1 VPESY
6 LIPWSEPRL
15 PAGSTPRLTRPR
27 LALLRAAA
35 ALALVAAMT
44 ATGMSAATAGVIG
57 PDVSSHNHDKGASL
71 NWRAIRRSG
80 GASFA
85 FVKAT
90 EGGSYRNPSFSSD
103 FAAARSHGLIRGAY
117 HYARPGGASA
127 HEITLSA
134 NAEAVQ
140 FGRVIGDLNGPGN
153 LAPVLDLEDAGNL
166 SPPGLSL
173 WVRTWLKRMTKLTG
187 RTPIIYTGVTFW
199 QKNMG
204 NSTAYAAYPLWVAA
218 YGVSKPARIGG
229 WGSYTFWQYTDSGHL
244 AGASPSTDLSVFNG
258 SFAQLSAMTATN
270 AATRAAAAAAAAAAA
285 SDAAAAK
292 RATAAAAEAVA
303 DLRTLRLTTRDA
315 TATADGTRDETPSS
329 SPSPPSW
336 LGGAFGMD
344 GSLAPTRH

>member
-1 VPESY
+1 V
-6 LIPWSEPRL
+6 
-15 PAGSTPRLTRPR
+15 
-27 LALLRAAA
+27 
-35 ALALVAAMT
+35 
-44 ATGMSAATAGVIG
+44 SAATAKVIG

-85 FVKAT
+85 FIKAT

-103 FAAARSHGLIRGAY
+103 FASARSHGLIRGAY

-127 HEITLSA
+127 HEITRSA

-270 AATRAAAAAAAAAAA
+270 AATRAAAAAAA
-285 SDAAAAK
+285 
-292 RATAAAAEAVA
+292 

-315 TATADGTRDETPSS
+315 TAPADGTRDETPSS

-336 LGGAFGMD
+336 LGGVFGMD